1 MRGELSLR
9 DARRVALAAQG
20 FGLAKGARVTRRALR
35 AVVARLGCVQI
46 DSVNVLVRSHYLP
59 FFSRLGAYDV
69 ALLEDELYGPR
80 RSFAE
85 YWAHEASIVA
95 CERWPLLRWR
105 MERAREGRGTWGSVA
120 RIATERPDLVRDVR
134 DRIAAE
140 GALAASDFENARG
153 SGSWWGWSD
162 TKRALEYLFW
172 SGEIT
177 TRRRRTSFER
187 EYDLTARVLP
197 RHVVATRIDE
207 ATAHRELVAIAARAF
222 GIATE
227 RDLRDYFRLDV
238 ADARNAVRELVE
250 MGELVAIGVE
260 GWRDPGYAVPPLR
273 VPRHALGRALLSP
286 FDNLIWNRPRAER
299 LFAFDYRLEIYTPVA
314 KRVHGYYVLPYL
326 ADGRLVAR
334 LDLKFD
340 RTNATLRAHAIHLE
354 AGIRASGI
362 AAGLRADL
370 AELAAWLGAERV
382 AVPAMRAWR

>member
-1 MRGELSLR
+1 MKADLSLR
-9 DARRVALAAQG
+9 DARHVALAAQG
-20 FGLAKGARVTRRALR
+20 FGAARGARVTRRALR

-69 ALLEDELYGPR
+69 ALLEDELYGR
-80 RSFAE
+80 RRTFAE
-85 YWAHEASIVA
+85 YWAHEASILA
-95 CERWPLLRWR
+95 CERWPLFRWR

-120 RIATERPDLVRDVR
+120 RIATERPELVRAVR

-140 GALAASDFENARG
+140 GALAASDFEDARG

-177 TRRRRTSFER
+177 TRRRRASFER
-187 EYDLTARVLP
+187 EYDLSSRVLP
-197 RHVVATRIDE
+197 REIVEMRIDE
-207 ATAHRELVAIAARAF
+207 PIAHRELVAIAADAF

-238 ADARNAVRELVE
+238 ADARVAVRELVE
-250 MGELVAIGVE
+250 TGRLVAIAVE
-260 GWRDPGYAVPPLR
+260 GWRDPAYAKPPLH

-299 LFAFDYRLEIYTPVA
+299 LFAFDYRLEIYTPIA

-326 ADGRLVAR
+326 VDGRLVAR

-340 RTNATLRAHAIHLE
+340 RPNATLRAHAIHLE
-354 AGIRASGI
+354 SGVRAPAIG
-362 AAGLRADL
+362 AGLRADL

-382 AVPAMRAWR
+382 AAPATRAWR

>member
-1 MRGELSLR
+1 
-9 DARRVALAAQG
+9 
-20 FGLAKGARVTRRALR
+20 
-35 AVVARLGCVQI
+35 
-46 DSVNVLVRSHYLP
+46 
-59 FFSRLGAYDV
+59 
-69 ALLEDELYGPR
+69 
-80 RSFAE
+80 
-85 YWAHEASIVA
+85 
-95 CERWPLLRWR
+95 

-134 DRIAAE
+134 ARIAAD
-140 GALAASDFENARG
+140 GPLAASDFENARG

-187 EYDLTARVLP
+187 EYDLSARVLP
-197 RHVVATRIDE
+197 SDVVELRIDE
-207 ATAHRELVAIAARAF
+207 AAAHRELVSIAARAF

-260 GWRDPGYAVPPLR
+260 GWRDPAYAVPPLR
-273 VPRHALGRALLSP
+273 VPRQALGRALLSP

-334 LDLKFD
+334 LDLKLD
-340 RTNATLRAHAIHLE
+340 RANATLRAHAIHLE
-354 AGIRASGI
+354 SGVRASAV
-362 AAGLRADL
+362 AADLRADL

-382 AVPAMRAWR
+382 ATPPTRAWR